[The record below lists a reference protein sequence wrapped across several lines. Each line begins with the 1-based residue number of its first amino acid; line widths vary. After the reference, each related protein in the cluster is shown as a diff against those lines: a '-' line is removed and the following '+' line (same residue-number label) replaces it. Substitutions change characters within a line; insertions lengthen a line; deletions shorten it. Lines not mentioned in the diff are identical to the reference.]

1 MPTAIYVPEISIHA
15 PVKGATARRSARVI
29 MPYNFNPRSR
39 EGSDVIY
46 DAIIVHHLNFNPRSR
61 EGSDLLV
68 LVVIVTQ
75 TISIHA
81 PVKGA
86 TAKITKT
93 IPNDLRKINN
103 YNNSFTQICAKHNC
117 KFDIR

>member
-1 MPTAIYVPEISIHA
+1 MSTS
-15 PVKGATARRSARVI
+15 
-29 MPYNFNPRSR
+29 NFNPRSR
-39 EGSDVIY
+39 EGSDK
-46 DAIIVHHLNFNPRSR
+46 DTKMPL
-61 EGSDLLV
+61 EGA
-68 LVVIVTQ
+68 TF
-75 TISIHA
+75 ISIHA
-81 PVKGA
+81 PAKGATLQIRKVVKGTGISIHAPAKGA

>member
-1 MPTAIYVPEISIHA
+1 MKGATHGDVLVLRCSSISIHA
-15 PVKGATARRSARVI
+15 PVKGATDFAVRLHSKTQ
-29 MPYNFNPRSR
+29 NFNPRSR
-39 EGSDVIY
+39 EGSDHISRPY
-46 DAIIVHHLNFNPRSR
+46 ILAI
-61 EGSDLLV
+61 
-68 LVVIVTQ
+68 Q
-75 TISIHA
+75 ISIHA